1 MFLGNLEPGAYTLP
15 DEIVVRRRVLVMG
28 HPVAIPN
35 IDASNAVRGFHV
47 VVSWSTLFPSWSF
60 CDVCGSQVRRSIDLY
75 SITTPSF
82 KQQEGGF
89 LELRF
94 VRLRQG
100 GGIVRD
106 RYGLEGAGLRTK
118 VCSRV

>member
-60 CDVCGSQVRRSIDLY
+60 LRCLRKSSPALH
-75 SITTPSF
+75 
-82 KQQEGGF
+82 
-89 LELRF
+89 RF
-94 VRLRQG
+94 VLNHYP
-100 GGIVRD
+100 I
-106 RYGLEGAGLRTK
+106 L
-118 VCSRV
+118 